1 MKLPW
6 STSEYRQLEP
16 GDLSGEPPTP
26 EVRIRVVAAMATAS
40 RDSNMRDPTKR
51 PPFNAETIRLA
62 LTMDSESWRK
72 MMPELREALQSYG
85 YDVVDGLQRFKQ
97 VTEGKKS

>member
-1 MKLPW
+1 
-6 STSEYRQLEP
+6 
-16 GDLSGEPPTP
+16 
-26 EVRIRVVAAMATAS
+26 
-40 RDSNMRDPTKR
+40 
-51 PPFNAETIRLA
+51 
-62 LTMDSESWRK
+62 MDSESWRK